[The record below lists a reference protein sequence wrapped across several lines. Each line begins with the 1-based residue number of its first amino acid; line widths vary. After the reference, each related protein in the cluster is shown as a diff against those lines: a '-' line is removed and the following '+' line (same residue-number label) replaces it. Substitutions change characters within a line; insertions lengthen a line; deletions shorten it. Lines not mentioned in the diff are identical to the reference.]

1 MNSQKKLKFAYL
13 LTFIALMISGAYV
26 FTSGYKIT
34 QLDHL
39 TSINIQQLLILLV
52 LVCTPGVLVW
62 SKKKVKLLRVVESLE
77 YRLKEYNK
85 IELIRLV
92 VFGILG
98 LLTIIVQLL
107 SDLTGIAM
115 LFLIILCL
123 FLFIWPTTG
132 RFEQETGYIDNTE
145 SEEERSDK
153 GVNEELN
160 EEDEEEEKG
169 I

>member
-13 LTFIALMISGAYV
+13 ITFISLLISGAYV
-26 FTSGYKIT
+26 FSSGYKIT

-62 SKKKVKLLRVVESLE
+62 SKRKVKLLRVVESLE
-77 YRLKEYNK
+77 YRLKEYHK
-85 IELIRLV
+85 IELVRLV

-123 FLFIWPTTG
+123 FLFIWPTKG
-132 RFEQETGYIDNTE
+132 RMEQETGYVDNTD
-145 SEEERSDK
+145 SEEDK
-153 GVNEELN
+153 DLKEELN

>member
-1 MNSQKKLKFAYL
+1 MNSQKILKIAYL
-13 LTFIALMISGAYV
+13 FTFIALLIFGAYV
-26 FTSGYKIT
+26 FSSGVKIT

-52 LVCTPGVLVW
+52 LICTPGVLVW

-77 YRLKEYNK
+77 IRLKEYHK
-85 IELIRLV
+85 IELIRLA

-98 LLTIIVQLL
+98 FLTIIVQLL

-115 LFLIILCL
+115 LFLIVL
-123 FLFIWPTTG
+123 FLFMFIWPTKS
-132 RFEQETGYIDNTE
+132 RMEQETGYIENAE
-145 SEEERSDK
+145 SEEDK
-153 GVNEELN
+153 DLNEELN
-160 EEDEEEEKG
+160 EEDEEEGKG